1 MLSGSLAL
9 LLSPPAGAHTPPPNP
24 PTCPPPVWL
33 FQSLA
38 ASHAG
43 ARPGPEGPES
53 SEFWAQLN
61 HQPSRQPSLL
71 GSSWASAFPLPN
83 GPNFSVSKGLGH
95 SPSERP
101 NDASPEYRTE
111 FHMSIQPRLRQ
122 FGVLS
127 GSSCILSLFVPERS
141 VGEDISY
148 LS

>member
-9 LLSPPAGAHTPPPNP
+9 LLPPPAGAHTPPPNP

-43 ARPGPEGPES
+43 SRPGPEGPES

-71 GSSWASAFPLPN
+71 GSSWASVFSLPN
-83 GPNFSVSKGLGH
+83 GQKFSVSKGLGH

-101 NDASPEYRTE
+101 KCRFPRVENRISYE
-111 FHMSIQPRLRQ
+111 QPAQLYHSNLG
-122 FGVLS
+122 FSVEVAVF
-127 GSSCILSLFVPERS
+127 CLSLSLKGQWGRT
-141 VGEDISY
+141 
-148 LS
+148 